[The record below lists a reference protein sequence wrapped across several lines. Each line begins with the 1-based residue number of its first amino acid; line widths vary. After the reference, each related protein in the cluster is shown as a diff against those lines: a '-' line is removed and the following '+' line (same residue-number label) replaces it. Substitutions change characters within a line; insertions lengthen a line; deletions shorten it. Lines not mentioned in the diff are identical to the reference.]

1 MKKKKNEIIQ
11 KRVYNDENKIYKK
24 VKLLLIANVI
34 TKLR

>member
-1 MKKKKNEIIQ
+1 MKKKNEIIQ

-34 TKLR
+34 TKLC